1 MEIVKL
7 EAELVDAPPIASNL
21 AELQRQCLD
30 LAQEYRLAGKVEN
43 EEDYRQAKRDRAAV
57 NSAYKQVEDERKRVK
72 TAWMAP
78 YATFEAGVKGSLLP
92 LVEVKDRI
100 DAGIKAYEARA
111 RDVKR
116 QRLREYWETNYPA
129 LALCTGEA
137 SEPLVPFERVFDH
150 DWIKRIS
157 ELGDDR
163 KPREEMDGVANRLA
177 RAAQVIKDRTEPE
190 EVKRYGLSELYR
202 TLDSDAAQTA
212 MVEEARRQR
221 DIKAL
226 EESPDVPG
234 IPSMAAPDAGYD
246 PEPEP
251 EAPEEPEPVKEP
263 QKRVY
268 YVVTIECETVEEAA
282 RVRKVM
288 QEAHIKGRIE
298 KVEV

>member
-7 EAELVDAPPIASNL
+7 EAELVEAPPIASNL

-30 LAQEYRLAGKVEN
+30 LAREYRLAGKCED

-57 NSAYKQVEDERKRVK
+57 NAAIKQVEDERKRVK

-78 YATFEAGVKGSLLP
+78 YATFEAGVKGSMHP

-111 RDVKR
+111 REVKK

-137 SEPLVPFERVFDH
+137 SEPLVPFDRVFDC

-163 KPREEMDGVANRLA
+163 KPREQMDELAQRLA
-177 RAAQVIKDRTEPE
+177 RAAQVIKDRPEPA

-226 EESPDVPG
+226 GESPDVPG
-234 IPSMAAPDAGYD
+234 IPSMEAPDAAYE

-251 EAPEEPEPVKEP
+251 VAQVEPEPVPEP
-263 QKRVY
+263 EKRVY

-298 KVEV
+298 KVER